1 MSPIFLLWFALLPS
15 MQPSASAS
23 PGDDR
28 RRVEESAGT
37 GAQSGGFLRQYVA
50 RLEKLS
56 LKTTG
61 PDRASI
67 IRHMKRFYEA
77 LGYRPAW
84 TNRMAVARLVEVI
97 EDSANDGLLTSDYH
111 LDEIRS
117 FYQNP
122 AESPE
127 LRARADLLM
136 TDAVFTLM
144 SHMRS
149 GKVYARSIESDWNIE
164 PPVPG
169 TDYDRTLMSAV
180 MGSRFPEM
188 IQALRPASP
197 EYAAL
202 RQGLVRLREVAADG
216 GWQSVPTG
224 KPIEKV
230 GAEDPRMPDIR
241 RRLAASGD
249 YVMPP
254 ASPVAATDSSSAKDA
269 SAHADSLSARLPDP
283 EQLYTPDL
291 FDAVKA
297 FQKRHGLEVDGVIG
311 NETVRAMNVPV
322 EQRIDQVR
330 INLERYR
337 WYLNSRGPNYIMV
350 NIPSFSVDLVQNGVR
365 RWNSRV
371 IVGKPDTQ
379 TPVFRAE
386 MQYIILN
393 PHWVIPN
400 GIIVKDKVIS
410 SIMKNKSY
418 LADRNLAVVDNEG
431 NTLSPSS
438 VDWAKYLNGGF
449 PYRLVQASGDDG
461 SLGRIKFMLP
471 NRFTVYL
478 HDTPTKALF
487 EKSRRTFSHGCV
499 RVDKPVDLAEI
510 VLQDRTR
517 WSKARIQ
524 EAIDTDR
531 TRTINL
537 PKSIPV
543 YILYQTA
550 FADGAQLQFRAD
562 VYDRDARLLKVLQSP
577 ASSRFVDELAR

>member
-254 ASPVAATDSSSAKDA
+254 ASPVAVTDSSSAKDA